1 MCFILGQR
9 LQKRRI
15 YMREWGDRQ
24 DCVNEGKF
32 TKNQFKDFF
41 KEKINKDSSRKY
53 ENSCLY

>member
-1 MCFILGQR
+1 
-9 LQKRRI
+9 
-15 YMREWGDRQ
+15 MREWGDRQ